1 MNYNSFQKLFIKQL
15 FITYNAWTDHS
26 KIAINDKSG
35 PTVLECLKRI
45 ERKYKLN
52 IKKEEN
58 KECQKQYF

>member
-15 FITYNAWTDHS
+15 FTTYNVCTDHS

-45 ERKYKLN
+45 EKKYKLN